1 MAEEVNPYSGDVVS
15 PAYSL
20 TTGFRRIH
28 WGAVWIGVVVAL
40 GMMFM
45 LKLFGLFIGF
55 RMYNPVA
62 GNPWA
67 GMMGWTGVWYL
78 VTVAFSMYIG
88 AWCAARSSGSWR
100 TGDGIL
106 HGLGTWGLATVAAM
120 TMAILGLWAILREGI
135 NVVATAVTTAE
146 QVAPGARIPP
156 GTAGSA
162 MNQLQ
167 ANAGPISQAMAH
179 TISNFSLLIFCG
191 LALGLLFAILGGWV
205 GRSPRI
211 TAAPAEVVPGPTRRA
226 A

>member
-1 MAEEVNPYSGDVVS
+1 MADDVNPYSGDVAS
-15 PAYSL
+15 PGYNL
-20 TTGFRRIH
+20 ITGIRRIN
-28 WGAVWIGVVVAL
+28 WGAIWTGVVVAL
-40 GMMFM
+40 GMVFM

-55 RMYNPVA
+55 RMYNPGA
-62 GNPWA
+62 QNPWA

-106 HGLGTWGLATVAAM
+106 HGLGTWGVTTVAAM
-120 TMAILGLWAILREGI
+120 TTATLALWAILREGI
-135 NVVATAVTTAE
+135 NVMATAVTTAE
-146 QVAPGARIPP
+146 QVAPGTTRVPP
-156 GTAGSA
+156 GA

-167 ANAGPISQAMAH
+167 VNSGPISQAMAH
-179 TISNFSLLIFCG
+179 AISNFSLLIFCG

-211 TAAPAEVVPGPTRRA
+211 TAAPAEVVPAPTRRA

>member
-1 MAEEVNPYSGDVVS
+1 MADDVTPYSGDVAS
-15 PAYSL
+15 PGYNLIA
-20 TTGFRRIH
+20 GFRRIN
-28 WGAVWIGVVVAL
+28 WGAIWTGVVVAL
-40 GMMFM
+40 GMMVM

-55 RMYNPVA
+55 RMYNPDA
-62 GNPWA
+62 AKPWA

-78 VTVAFSMYIG
+78 VTAAFSMYIG

-106 HGLGTWGLATVAAM
+106 HGLATWGLTTVAAM
-120 TMAILGLWAILREGI
+120 TMATLALWAVIREGI
-135 NVVATAVTTAE
+135 SVMAAAVTTAE
-146 QVAPGARIPP
+146 QAAPGTARVPP
-156 GTAGSA
+156 GT

-179 TISNFSLLIFCG
+179 TLSNFSLLIFCSV
-191 LALGLLFAILGGWV
+191 ALGLLFAILGGWV

-211 TAAPAEVVPGPTRRA
+211 TAAQAEVVPGPTRRA